1 MNAKK
6 APQHD
11 LSEHERELR
20 SMELEAQVY
29 EYKAKYYEAL
39 AACTRSQLE
48 RERANE
54 DRNPVGDCLNQL
66 FEVA

>member
-1 MNAKK
+1 MDAKK

-20 SMELEAQVY
+20 AMKLEAQVY

-54 DRNPVGDCLNQL
+54 AESLQHS
-66 FEVA
+66 E